1 MQILSDQPDDLL
13 VGLVQLHTA
22 AAGVFPIVLA
32 VDDATA
38 AAVIVDN
45 EAVVFGVVS
54 VRGGAAAR
62 WILITDADAVIA
74 TASIAS
80 HVLGTA
86 AGIECGTLEGPGARA
101 ARRGTGALHGCLGAL
116 CTAATTIA
124 WSFVAVYR
132 FVVPSARICGCCRA
146 ALCRTG

>member
-74 TASIAS
+74 TAAKLGLTVENAT
-80 HVLGTA
+80 VLKGQLVRINIPDNHS
-86 AGIECGTLEGPGARA
+86 GVFA
-101 ARRGTGALHGCLGAL
+101 ARR
-116 CTAATTIA
+116 
-124 WSFVAVYR
+124 
-132 FVVPSARICGCCRA
+132 
-146 ALCRTG
+146 